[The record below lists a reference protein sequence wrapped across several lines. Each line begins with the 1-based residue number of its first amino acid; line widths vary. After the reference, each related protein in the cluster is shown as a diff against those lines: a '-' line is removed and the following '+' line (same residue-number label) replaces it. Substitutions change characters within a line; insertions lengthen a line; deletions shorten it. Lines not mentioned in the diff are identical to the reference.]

1 MTDQGRVI
9 PWTGPGWLERA
20 SAWMHAELEHHG
32 IKATGRIELAH
43 SRPWSTVL
51 RMPTIE
57 GDFYLKAASP
67 LAAHEP
73 ALLQTLSR
81 LRPDCIPELL
91 SVDVEQGWVLM
102 RDAGRSLHELIRST
116 RQLRPWLSVLPLY
129 AELQIEMADHLPE
142 LLALGVPDQ
151 RLSVL
156 PGLYDQLLADMDVL
170 RIDRTP
176 GLTRAQHQRLLDLS
190 PRVVELCER
199 LAGYRIPEGLNHGDL
214 HDGNVFIHDGRFSFA
229 DWGDSSVS
237 HPFYS
242 LRTVLVSAEISLG
255 LEETAPELQLLSDA
269 YLEPWTL
276 YESRQCL
283 IEALDLARRLAS
295 VSGALVWSRLVSRF
309 DEPLREEYAEPVPAL
324 LQEFLNAETAAPA

>member
-1 MTDQGRVI
+1 M
-9 PWTGPGWLERA
+9 PWTEPGWLERA

-43 SRPWSTVL
+43 SRLWSTVL
-51 RMPTIE
+51 RMPTTE
-57 GDFYLKAASP
+57 GYLYLKAASP

-73 ALLQTLSR
+73 ALLQTLSH

-102 RDAGRSLHELIRST
+102 RDAGRSLRELIRST
-116 RQLRPWLSVLPLY
+116 GHIRPWLSVLPLY

-142 LLALGVPDQ
+142 LLALRVPDR

-156 PGLYDQLLADMDVL
+156 PSLYDQLLGDVALL

-176 GLTRAQHQRLLDLS
+176 GLTHAQHQRLLDLA

-199 LAGYRIPEGLNHGDL
+199 LAGHHIPEGLNHGDL
-214 HDGNVFIHDGRFSFA
+214 HVGNVFIHDGRFVFA
-229 DWGDSSVS
+229 DWGDRSVS

-255 LEETAPELQLLSDA
+255 LEENAPELQLLSDA

-276 YESRQCL
+276 YEPRQSL
-283 IEALDLARRLAS
+283 IEALGLARRLAS
-295 VSGALVWSRLVSRF
+295 IGGALVWSRLVSRF
-309 DEPLREEYAEPVPAL
+309 GEPLREEYAERVPAL
-324 LQEFLNAETAAPA
+324 LHEFLDAETAAPA